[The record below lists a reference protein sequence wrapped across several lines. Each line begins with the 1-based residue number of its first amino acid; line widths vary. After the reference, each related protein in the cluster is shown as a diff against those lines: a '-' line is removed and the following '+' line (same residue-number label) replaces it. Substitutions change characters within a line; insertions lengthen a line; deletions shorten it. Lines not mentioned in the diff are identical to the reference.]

1 MNTIRRT
8 ISTQDGRNHL
18 ELIFEGEKGKF
29 HLAIERYNPYEG
41 YSRNKIA
48 LDPKD
53 AEILHKSLTNF
64 LK

>member
-8 ISTQDGRNHL
+8 ICTRDGNNQF
-18 ELIFEGEKGKF
+18 ELVFEGEKGKF
-29 HLAIERYNPYEG
+29 YLAIERYNPYEG